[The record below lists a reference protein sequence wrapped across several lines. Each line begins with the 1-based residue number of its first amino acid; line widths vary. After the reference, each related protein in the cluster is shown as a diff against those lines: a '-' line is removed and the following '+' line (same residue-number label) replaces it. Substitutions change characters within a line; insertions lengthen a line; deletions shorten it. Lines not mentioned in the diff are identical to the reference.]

1 MSRGKN
7 SIDQETMLLFL
18 ETLIQASLN
27 VIVSFTK
34 HILPIDTTEYIRYT
48 VLYSRHTRESRQ

>member
-1 MSRGKN
+1 MLYTSKYNYCQFIIALFQIMSRGKN

-27 VIVSFTK
+27 VIVSFT
-34 HILPIDTTEYIRYT
+34 
-48 VLYSRHTRESRQ
+48 